1 VFISAISG
9 SNAVRVTEQIASA
22 LPHARIFA
30 GAGIAQSAYVS
41 PTQGGI
47 PLVDDPRVLITSPA
61 LGWSAYPP
69 AARSFEAA
77 FTRSYGSP
85 QPDAILGYE
94 SMQLMLS
101 AIRDAT
107 DGGRR
112 AARRSAVVSA
122 IFNTH
127 DRHSLLGTYS
137 IDASGDTTMTSYGV
151 WRVVSGSLR
160 FWKALEG

>member
-1 VFISAISG
+1 
-9 SNAVRVTEQIASA
+9 
-22 LPHARIFA
+22 
-30 GAGIAQSAYVS
+30 
-41 PTQGGI
+41 
-47 PLVDDPRVLITSPA
+47 
-61 LGWSAYPP
+61 
-69 AARSFEAA
+69 
-77 FTRSYGSP
+77 
-85 QPDAILGYE
+85 
-94 SMQLMLS
+94 MQLMLS

-137 IDASGDTTMTSYGV
+137 IDASGDTTMTSYGA

-160 FWKALEG
+160 FWKAIEG